1 VANINLLQ
9 RRIRSIKS
17 TSQIT
22 RAMEMIAA
30 SKMKRA
36 QDQARSSKPYS
47 EKIVQVLGDLVSRLQ
62 YVDKPHPLIEVRS
75 VKRIEV
81 IDVTPDRGLC
91 GGINANINHLVDN
104 FISSQSVP
112 VTVIAVGRRGR
123 DHMIRRGYDVHAEFS
138 GLGDRPSLLDTTPIS
153 RIVIDHY
160 TNKEADRVYMAYTQ
174 FVNTFTQR
182 PVLAQLLPILPAKI
196 PVAQNIDYIYE
207 PNPAFVLA
215 ELLPRFVEMEVYQA
229 IVESIASEQSARM
242 VAMHNAHENASDLIM
257 HLTLA
262 YNKLR
267 QEKITEE
274 IMDIIGGSVNAG

>member
-1 VANINLLQ
+1 MANINLLR

-47 EKIVQVLGDLVSRLQ
+47 EKIVQVMGDLVSRLQ
-62 YVDKPHPLIEVRS
+62 YVDQPHPLIEVRP
-75 VKRIEV
+75 VKQIE
-81 IDVTPDRGLC
+81 IIHVTPDRGLC
-91 GGINANINHLVDN
+91 GGVNANINHMVQS
-104 FISSQSVP
+104 FITAQSVP
-112 VTVIAVGRRGR
+112 VTIISVGRRGR

-160 TNKEADRVYMAYTQ
+160 TNKECDQVYLAYTQ

-182 PVLAQLLPILPAKI
+182 PVLAQLLPITPARI

-207 PNPAFVLA
+207 PNPGLVFA
-215 ELLPRFVEMEVYQA
+215 ELLPRFVETEVYQA
-229 IVESIASEQSARM
+229 IVDSIASEQSARM
-242 VAMHNAHENASDLIM
+242 VAMHNAHENATDLISQ
-257 HLTLA
+257 LTLA